1 MRGGIKMTND
11 KEKTDEMRKELD
23 KLAERLF
30 PNLSSP
36 ELVGAAITF
45 ERTLK

>member
-1 MRGGIKMTND
+1 MTND
-11 KEKTDEMRKELD
+11 KEKTDEKRKELD
-23 KLAERLF
+23 RFAERLF

-36 ELVGAAITF
+36 ELVGAAIEL

>member
-1 MRGGIKMTND
+1 MTNE

-23 KLAERLF
+23 RFAERFF

-36 ELVGAAITF
+36 ELVRYATAF

>member
-1 MRGGIKMTND
+1 MTNE
-11 KEKTDEMRKELD
+11 KEKTDQMRKELD
-23 KLAERLF
+23 RFAERLF

-36 ELVGAAITF
+36 ELVNSAIEF

>member
-1 MRGGIKMTND
+1 MTNE
-11 KEKTDEMRKELD
+11 KEKTDEKRKELD
-23 KLAERLF
+23 RFAERLF

-36 ELVGAAITF
+36 ELVSCATAF